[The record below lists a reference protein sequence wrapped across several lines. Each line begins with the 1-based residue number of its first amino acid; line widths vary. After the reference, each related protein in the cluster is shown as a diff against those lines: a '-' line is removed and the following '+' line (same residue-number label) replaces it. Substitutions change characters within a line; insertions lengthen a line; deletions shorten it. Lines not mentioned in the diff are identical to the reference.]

1 MQISVGLSVTILSE
15 EAHTGT
21 NQVKDCHDRGFL
33 TLLSRR
39 RDPRQ
44 LEAVSSIDSPVKAT
58 MGIVS
63 RDVYE
68 HEVTS

>member
-15 EAHTGT
+15 EAHKGT
-21 NQVKDCHDRGFL
+21 NQVKDCHDRGCL

-44 LEAVSSIDSPVKAT
+44 LEAVSSMDSPVKAT

-63 RDVYE
+63 RDGRL
-68 HEVTS
+68 